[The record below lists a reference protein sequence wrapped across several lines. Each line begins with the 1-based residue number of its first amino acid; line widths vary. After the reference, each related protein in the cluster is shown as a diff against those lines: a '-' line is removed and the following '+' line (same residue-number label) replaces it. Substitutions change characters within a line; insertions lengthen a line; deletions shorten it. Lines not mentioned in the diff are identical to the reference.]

1 MSTCCGLTMYCA
13 FQAQIS
19 EREKSLLSCS
29 KHPDKKRKKTW
40 NMVDGDTWYEENK
53 AVQKKEEKEGKAF
66 VVREYLNKE
75 TSGLL

>member
-40 NMVDGDTWYEENK
+40 NMVDGDT
-53 AVQKKEEKEGKAF
+53 
-66 VVREYLNKE
+66 
-75 TSGLL
+75 